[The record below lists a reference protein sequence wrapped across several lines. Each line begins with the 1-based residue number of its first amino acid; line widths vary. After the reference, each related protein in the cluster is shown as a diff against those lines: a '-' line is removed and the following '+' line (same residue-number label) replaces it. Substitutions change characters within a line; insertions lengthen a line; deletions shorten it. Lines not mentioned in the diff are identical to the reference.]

1 MDAVI
6 IGNPASGRGDI
17 DLLEDC
23 AKLLKERCEEVEIW
37 PTERPRHATELA
49 TLAGACLVVA
59 AGGDGT
65 VNEVI
70 NGLHTD
76 ATLGVLPLGTAN
88 VLARELGIPLNI
100 GKASQRIVGGET
112 IRMDLGVATDEGGV
126 QRKFS
131 CMAGIG
137 FDANVIQAVP
147 SRMKRD
153 LGVMAFALTAFKV
166 LAVEDLPW
174 IRIQNGGDHRSQFAI
189 IANGSH
195 YGGDYKTSDSAS
207 LTNGE
212 LDVIMVEKV
221 SKLLRPDIFGRIL
234 AKKPLSKDA
243 TRFSV
248 TELEATS
255 EEKVPVQLD
264 GEIWGHLPMSF
275 RVEPASLKVI
285 K

>member
-6 IGNPASGRGDI
+6 IGNPASGRGDM
-17 DLLEDC
+17 DNLKRCTES
-23 AKLLKERCEEVEIW
+23 LKEVCGEVEIW
-37 PTERPRHATELA
+37 PTERPEHATELA

-88 VLARELGIPLNI
+88 VLARELGLPLDAA
-100 GKASQRIVGGET
+100 KACRRIVEGET
-112 IRMDLGVATDEGGV
+112 IRMDLGIATDGDGV
-126 QRKFS
+126 ERKFS

-137 FDANVIQAVP
+137 FDANVIRAVP

-174 IRIQNGGDHRSQFAI
+174 IRIQNGGEHMSQFAI

-212 LDVIMVEKV
+212 LDIIMVEKV

-243 TRFSV
+243 TRFSA

-255 EEKVPVQLD
+255 DEKVPVQLD
-264 GEIWGHLPMSF
+264 GEIWSQLPMSF
-275 RVEPASLKVI
+275 RVAPSSLKVI
-285 K
+285 R

>member
-1 MDAVI
+1 MKRCTE
-6 IGNPASGRGDI
+6 S
-17 DLLEDC
+17 
-23 AKLLKERCEEVEIW
+23 LKERCGEVEIW
-37 PTERPRHATELA
+37 PTEHPEHATELA

-70 NGLHTD
+70 NGLHAD

-88 VLARELGIPLNI
+88 VLARELGLPLDAA
-100 GKASQRIVGGET
+100 KACRRIVDGEA
-112 IRMDLGVATDEGGV
+112 IRMDLGVAADEDGV

-147 SRMKRD
+147 SRLKRD
-153 LGVMAFALTAFKV
+153 LGAMAFALTAFKV

-174 IRIQNGGDHRSQFAI
+174 IRISNGGDHMSQFAI

-195 YGGDYKTSDSAS
+195 YGGDYQTSDSAS
-207 LTNGE
+207 LTNGR
-212 LDVIMVEKV
+212 LDIIMVEKV

-243 TRFSV
+243 TRFSA
-248 TELEATS
+248 TALEATS
-255 EEKVPVQLD
+255 EDKVPVQLD
-264 GEIWGHLPMSF
+264 GEIWGKLPMSF

-285 K
+285 R

>member
-1 MDAVI
+1 MDVVI
-6 IGNPASGRGDI
+6 IGNPASGRGDMNS
-17 DLLEDC
+17 LKRC
-23 AKLLKERCEEVEIW
+23 AGPFKELGGEVEVW
-37 PTERPRHATELA
+37 PTERPEHATELA
-49 TLAGACLVVA
+49 TLAGACMVVA

-76 ATLGVLPLGTAN
+76 ATLGILPTGTAN
-88 VLARELGIPLNI
+88 VLARELGLPLDVD
-100 GKASQRIVGGET
+100 KACRRIVEGKI
-112 IRMDLGVATDEGGV
+112 IRMDLGIARDEAGV
-126 QRKFS
+126 ERKFS

-137 FDANVIQAVP
+137 FDANVVRSVP
-147 SRMKRD
+147 DTLKKN
-153 LGVMAFALTAFKV
+153 LGAMAFALTAFKV

-174 IRIQNGGDHRSQFAI
+174 IRIENGGDHTSQFAI
-189 IANGSH
+189 IANGQY
-195 YGGDYKTSDSAS
+195 YGGDYRSSELAS

-243 TRFSV
+243 TRFSA

-264 GEIWGHLPMSF
+264 GEIWGRLPMTF

-285 K
+285 R

>member
-1 MDAVI
+1 MDAI
-6 IGNPASGRGDI
+6 IIANPASGRGDM
-17 DLLEDC
+17 DNLKRC
-23 AKLLKERCEEVEIW
+23 AESLRERCDEVEIW
-37 PTERPRHATELA
+37 PTERPEHATELA
-49 TLAGACLVVA
+49 TLAGAYLVVA

-70 NGLHTD
+70 NGLHAD

-88 VLARELGIPLNI
+88 VLARELGIPLDA
-100 GKASQRIVGGET
+100 GKACRRIVEGET
-112 IRMDLGVATDEGGV
+112 IRMDLGVATDGDGV
-126 QRKFS
+126 ERKFS

-137 FDANVIQAVP
+137 FDANVIQEVP
-147 SRMKRD
+147 ARMKRD

-166 LAVEDLPW
+166 LAVRDLPW
-174 IRIQNGGDHRSQFAI
+174 IRIQNGGEHMSQFAI
-189 IANGSH
+189 IANGH
-195 YGGDYKTSDSAS
+195 YYGGDYKASDSAS

-243 TRFSV
+243 TRFAA

-255 EEKVPVQLD
+255 DERVPVQLD
-264 GEIWGHLPMSF
+264 GEIWSHLPMSF
-275 RVEPASLKVI
+275 RVEPASLKVV

>member
-6 IGNPASGRGDI
+6 IGNPASGRGDMEN
-17 DLLEDC
+17 LKRCTER
-23 AKLLKERCEEVEIW
+23 LKERCGEVEIW
-37 PTERPRHATELA
+37 PTEHPRHATELV
-49 TLAGACLVVA
+49 TLAGARLVVA

-70 NGLHTD
+70 NGLHSD

-88 VLARELGIPLNI
+88 VLARELGLPLDA
-100 GKASQRIVGGET
+100 GKACRRIVEGET
-112 IRMDLGVATDEGGV
+112 IRMDLGVATDEAGV
-126 QRKFS
+126 ERKFS

-137 FDANVIQAVP
+137 FDANVIKAVP
-147 SRMKRD
+147 SRLKRD

-174 IRIQNGGDHRSQFAI
+174 IRIQNGGDHMSQFAI
-189 IANGSH
+189 IANGSY

-212 LDVIMVEKV
+212 LDVIMVERV
-221 SKLLRPDIFGRIL
+221 SKLLRPDVFSRIL

-243 TRFSV
+243 IRFSA

-255 EEKVPVQLD
+255 DEKAPVQLD
-264 GEIWGHLPMSF
+264 GEIWGKLPMTF

-285 K
+285 R